1 MSYHVLF
8 ICTGNTCR
16 SPMAAALMKHHY
28 PEVEV
33 ASAGV
38 MAANGEPAATEAVR
52 AMDERQVEIDHESQP
67 LTKELIDW
75 ADVIFAMTRGHK
87 DIMQRMFPGAE
98 EKTVLLKEYAGTDGD
113 KDIGDPIGGGSKVY
127 HETAEEMEE
136 ALQAAWERYMKEKTL
151 D

>member
-16 SPMAAALMKHHY
+16 SPIAAALMKHHY

-38 MAANGEPAATEAVR
+38 MATGGEPAAAEAVQ
-52 AMDERQVEIDHESQP
+52 AMGERQVDMDHESQP

-75 ADVIFAMTRGHK
+75 ADVIFAMTQGHK
-87 DIMQRMFPGAE
+87 DIMQRMFPGTE
-98 EKTVLLKEYAGTDGD
+98 RKTVLLKEYAGTRGD

-136 ALQAAWERYMKEKTL
+136 ALQAAWERYMKEKSL

>member
-38 MAANGEPAATEAVR
+38 MATNGEPAAAEAVR

-75 ADVIFAMTRGHK
+75 ADVIFAMTQGHK
-87 DIMQRMFPGAE
+87 DIMKRMFPDAE
-98 EKTVLLKEYAGTDGD
+98 KKTVLLKEYAGTNGD
-113 KDIGDPIGGGSKVY
+113 RDIGDPIGGGREVY

-136 ALQAAWERYMKEKTL
+136 ALQAAWERYMKEKSL
-151 D
+151 N